1 MGPRAIVAIHYR
13 CCAFEACM
21 VGVRHSYNDTVH
33 ECDCTRVAVPP
44 PLLPDVLI
52 QSAQSMYEINFAC
65 TRLPPLFGLGSS
77 CQ

>member
-1 MGPRAIVAIHYR
+1 MNVTAPASP
-13 CCAFEACM
+13 F
-21 VGVRHSYNDTVH
+21 
-33 ECDCTRVAVPP
+33 PP